1 MSTILFTA
9 WGYGVSIL
17 EFTAALTSFIGVSLG
32 VTGKR
37 ITWPWWVLSSSLYS
51 IFFYQADLF
60 ASAALQIVFIG
71 AAIWGW
77 FGWGPKG
84 AVPSALSNKQ
94 RSISAA
100 ALVVAV
106 IALTPVLQSMGAAA
120 TWSDAIIFLGSVF
133 AQVIMVYQK
142 FEAWPLW
149 FAINVLATVQYAI
162 LGYWFTA
169 VVYAAFTV
177 IALVGWKRWY
187 ASHRSAH

>member
-187 ASHRSAH
+187 ASHRSAL